1 LPLSITDLNFTCKR
15 LHELSLPTPLGRT
28 FMSQPRQDSLLKP
41 QSLPPLTLKHLESPT
56 LLGHPHEDASP
67 QETEPFWQQHSE
79 IAYPDA
85 RYYSELDLYTDRP
98 VYHIPSG
105 IMDVANVV
113 IGSKSRYSRSHATA
127 QATPT
132 KPKRPR
138 ETVLI
143 YLQDEFV
150 GEIALG
156 VLVRFSKLAKATYP
170 KPAQLN
176 NESEKSQ
183 DGVKAKVEAG
193 QAPSAEQSDA
203 DRVVESHEV
212 EAGNTTTTESPSED
226 ATSFELPPQKSFTI
240 SVPTAWV
247 QPSLSIVKHILTW
260 MQQNKRTRND
270 DPLLP
275 LTPVPLAKLSL
286 KTLID
291 TFAGV
296 LAYDL
301 APFPRDL
308 RHEIMT
314 RLTQNPCKVEQIRYL
329 YEHLPVEDP
338 ILNRLVTSFFEHTE
352 ADHYTQ
358 QEINAIYGYIYEEVD
373 DAGELERHFDRV
385 KRSRARKQTRV
396 SAMEKLREGFEDF
409 AGPMAEAL
417 VADAEAAPP
426 KNEGR
431 RRDRREQQRGGKA
444 AQASAAK
451 GKGKGKAS

>member
-1 LPLSITDLNFTCKR
+1 
-15 LHELSLPTPLGRT
+15 
-28 FMSQPRQDSLLKP
+28 MSQPHQDPIIEP
-41 QSLPPLTLKHLESPT
+41 QSLPTLTLKHLESPT
-56 LLGHPHEDASP
+56 LLGHPHEEASP

-79 IAYPDA
+79 ITYPDA
-85 RYYSELDLYTDRP
+85 RYYPELDLYTDRP

-113 IGSKSRYSRSHATA
+113 IGSKSRYSQRSRATI
-127 QATPT
+127 QITPI

-143 YLQDEFV
+143 YLQDEYV
-150 GEIALG
+150 GEIPLG
-156 VLVRFSKLAKATYP
+156 VLVRFSKLAKTTYP
-170 KPAQLN
+170 RPAQPKS
-176 NESEKSQ
+176 EPEKSQ

-193 QAPSAEQSDA
+193 QPLTRGKEWAGMAEQSDA
-203 DRVVESHEV
+203 DRVVKSHEV
-212 EAGNTTTTESPSED
+212 EAEATATTESPSED
-226 ATSFELPPQKSFTI
+226 ATSFELPPQKSLTI

-247 QPSLSIVKHILTW
+247 QPNLSIVKHILTW

-275 LTPVPLAKLSL
+275 LTPVPLPKLSL

-291 TFAGV
+291 TFTGV

-338 ILNRLVTSFFEHTE
+338 ILNRLVTSFFEHCE

-358 QEINAIYGYIYEEVD
+358 EGITAVYDYIYEEVD
-373 DAGELERHFDRV
+373 DGGELERHFDRV

-409 AGPMAEAL
+409 AGPMGQAL
-417 VADAEAAPP
+417 MADAEAEQNVAP

-444 AQASAAK
+444 TNAAAT
-451 GKGKGKAS
+451 KGKAS

>member
-1 LPLSITDLNFTCKR
+1 
-15 LHELSLPTPLGRT
+15 
-28 FMSQPRQDSLLKP
+28 MSQPHQDPILKP
-41 QSLPPLTLKHLESPT
+41 QSLPTLTLKHPESPT
-56 LLGHPHEDASP
+56 LLGHPHEEASP

-85 RYYSELDLYTDRP
+85 RYYPELDLYTDQP

-113 IGSKSRYSRSHATA
+113 IGSKSRYSRSRATT
-127 QATPT
+127 QVTST
-132 KPKRPR
+132 KPRRPR

-143 YLQDEFV
+143 YLQDEYV
-150 GEIALG
+150 GEISLG
-156 VLVRFSKLAKATYP
+156 VLVRFSKLAKTTYP
-170 KPAQLN
+170 KPAQPKS
-176 NESEKSQ
+176 ESEKSQ
-183 DGVKAKVEAG
+183 GGAKAKVEDG
-193 QAPSAEQSDA
+193 QVPSGGKEWAEMAEQSDA
-203 DRVVESHEV
+203 DQVVNSHEE
-212 EAGNTTTTESPSED
+212 EAKATTTAESPSQD
-226 ATSFELPPQKSFTI
+226 DTPFELPPQKSLTI

-247 QPSLSIVKHILTW
+247 QPNLSIVKHILTW

-270 DPLLP
+270 DPLFP

-291 TFAGV
+291 TFTGV

-358 QEINAIYGYIYEEVD
+358 EEINAVYEYIYEEVD
-373 DAGELERHFDRV
+373 DGGELERHFDRV

-417 VADAEAAPP
+417 VADAEVEQKVAP

-431 RRDRREQQRGGKA
+431 RRDRREQQRSGKA
-444 AQASAAK
+444 TNATAS
-451 GKGKGKAS
+451 KGKAS

>member
-1 LPLSITDLNFTCKR
+1 VTPPGR
-15 LHELSLPTPLGRT
+15 L
-28 FMSQPRQDSLLKP
+28 FMSQPHQDPILKP
-41 QSLPPLTLKHLESPT
+41 QRLPTLTLKHPESPT
-56 LLGHPHEDASP
+56 LLGHPHEEASP

-85 RYYSELDLYTDRP
+85 RYYPELDLYTDQP

-113 IGSKSRYSRSHATA
+113 IGSKSRYSRSRATT
-127 QATPT
+127 QVTST
-132 KPKRPR
+132 KPRRPR

-143 YLQDEFV
+143 YLQDEYV
-150 GEIALG
+150 GEISLG
-156 VLVRFSKLAKATYP
+156 VLVRFSKLAKTTYP
-170 KPAQLN
+170 KPAQPKS
-176 NESEKSQ
+176 ESEKSQ
-183 DGVKAKVEAG
+183 GGAKAKVEDG
-193 QAPSAEQSDA
+193 QAPSGGKEWAEMAEQSDA
-203 DRVVESHEV
+203 DQVVKSHEE
-212 EAGNTTTTESPSED
+212 EAKATTTAESPSQD
-226 ATSFELPPQKSFTI
+226 DTPFELPPQKSLTI

-247 QPSLSIVKHILTW
+247 QPNLSIVKHILTW

-291 TFAGV
+291 TFTGV

-358 QEINAIYGYIYEEVD
+358 EEINAVYEYIYEEVD
-373 DAGELERHFDRV
+373 DGGELERHFDRV

-417 VADAEAAPP
+417 VADAEVEQKVAP

-431 RRDRREQQRGGKA
+431 RRDRREQQRSGKA
-444 AQASAAK
+444 TNATAS
-451 GKGKGKAS
+451 KGKAS